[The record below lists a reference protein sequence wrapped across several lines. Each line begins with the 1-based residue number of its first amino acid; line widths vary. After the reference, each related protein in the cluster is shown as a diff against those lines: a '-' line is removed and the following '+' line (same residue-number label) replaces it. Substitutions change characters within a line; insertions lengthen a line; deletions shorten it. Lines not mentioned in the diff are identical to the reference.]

1 MKTYLT
7 RTQVGLLPA
16 DPPTWEWYQKLKV
29 GQVISQESKK
39 VRNPKFF
46 RKYFALLNIG
56 FDSWEPGEIGSKY
69 GTPEKNFDRFRKDV
83 AILSGYYDIVVR
95 LDGSTRPEAKSI
107 SFASMEEETFADLY
121 SKTIDVFLKYIYKN
135 NKDMTAEEVDRITE
149 EYLRFV

>member
-1 MKTYLT
+1 MKTYLVKT
-7 RTQVGLLPA
+7 MSGLLPA
-16 DPPTWEWYQKLKV
+16 DPPTEAWYRKIKV
-29 GQVISQESKK
+29 GQVVSQESKL
-39 VRNPKFF
+39 VRNPKFH

-56 FDSWEPGEIGSKY
+56 FDAWEPGEIDSKY

-83 AILSGYYDIVVR
+83 TILCGNYDIVVR

-121 SKTIDVFLKYIYKN
+121 SKTIDLFLKYIYKN